1 MHKTTVGR
9 DDAKQFPPGTFVTDD
24 VMRALPDTDVFGV
37 KWKPNQPKKELGN
50 AKFRNCAIVSSS
62 STLKKKRLGKQ
73 IDENDVILR
82 LNNAPTKGHEVDVG
96 SRTTVRFTNEAYQG
110 MREHAM
116 EALVGKWQIQN
127 PRADRLPKMMAKK
140 IRAKKAK
147 EIGARSRPVTKHRG
161 RKVLMKAHKIRAK
174 KAKSCDEVDVRRELV
189 ICGV

>member
-140 IRAKKAK
+140 IHPINPRFMRYAEKNIEAVYK
-147 EIGARSRPVTKHRG
+147 E
-161 RKVLMKAHKIRAK
+161 
-174 KAKSCDEVDVRRELV
+174 
-189 ICGV
+189 